1 MGGGGWD
8 GVAILG
14 FTFVS
19 DKVCVCVCMCGVCA
33 CVCVCMHACVFV
45 GVWVCECLY
54 ECIVSKQGTFRLRLD
69 LDGIQSP

>member
-1 MGGGGWD
+1 MCGGGGGWD

-33 CVCVCMHACVFV
+33 CVCVCVCMRVCLLVFGCVN
-45 GVWVCECLY
+45 
-54 ECIVSKQGTFRLRLD
+54 VSMNALCPNRGHLD
-69 LDGIQSP
+69 LD